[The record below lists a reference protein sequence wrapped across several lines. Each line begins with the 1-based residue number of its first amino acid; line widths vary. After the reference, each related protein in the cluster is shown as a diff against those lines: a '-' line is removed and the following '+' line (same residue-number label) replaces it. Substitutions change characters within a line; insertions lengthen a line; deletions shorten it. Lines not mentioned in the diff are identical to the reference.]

1 MDFEIKCRYQEK
13 PSNINVCQSMPFY
26 QKTKTK
32 TKQTKTKKQNK
43 TPRNFNSGLP
53 ESRAITVVLMQPSD
67 VLCNG

>member
-13 PSNINVCQSMPFY
+13 PSNISVCQSMPFY
-26 QKTKTK
+26 QKTKNK
-32 TKQTKTKKQNK
+32 TKTKKQNK

-67 VLCNG
+67 VVCNG